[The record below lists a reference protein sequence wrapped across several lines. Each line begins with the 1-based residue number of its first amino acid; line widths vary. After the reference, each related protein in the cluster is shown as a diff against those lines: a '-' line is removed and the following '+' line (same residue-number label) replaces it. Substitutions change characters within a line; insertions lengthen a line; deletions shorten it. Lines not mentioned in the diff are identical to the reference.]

1 MPVMERGRIS
11 LSSMKFYG
19 YHGCMP
25 QERIDGQPYFV
36 DVDLFLSL
44 EKAARNDDLAQAIDY
59 GPVYDTARQVVEETR
74 RNLIEAIALEVA
86 EKLMGLY
93 NPDRIVVRVR
103 KPRPPVGGFVEY
115 AEAEVVLTP

>member
-19 YHGCMP
+19 YHGCLP

-36 DVDLFLSL
+36 DVDLFLPL

-59 GPVYDTARQVVEETR
+59 GPVYDTARRIVEETR